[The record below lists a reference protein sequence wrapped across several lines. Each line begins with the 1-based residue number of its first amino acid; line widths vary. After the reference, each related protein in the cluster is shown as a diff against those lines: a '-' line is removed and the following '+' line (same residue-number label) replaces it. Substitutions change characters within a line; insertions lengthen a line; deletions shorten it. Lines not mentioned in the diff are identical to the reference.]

1 MSTRLEQLTK
11 EQKRLLNTARE
22 SEKAVVNKT
31 ADTNRQTITD
41 DYNAQIANTEQS
53 YDELI
58 DQNAVQKIINE
69 RKIAENMANMGMTD
83 SGLNSTQMT
92 AAQLSYSNNQAK
104 INQQRQSA
112 VDTLARAMNAQL
124 SDIENTR
131 AANLQSID
139 SSYDNQAVS
148 NATSIYNK
156 ELEQETEVAKAS
168 LSAVTDAQKLAS
180 ERAKAKAG
188 ARTALIGKLTDS
200 NSYALTNESKQAMID
215 DYIYTYGA
223 DDNDYIVFKTLG
235 YNIDGKNGYKY
246 FDPNQSESRINTF
259 KASVYTTPSE
269 RARAKQQY
277 GSYEKYLD
285 SVLQRWLKEGKLSED
300 DAAELIAYY
309 GLTS

>member
-1 MSTRLEQLTK
+1 MSTRLEQLTN
-11 EQKRLLNTARE
+11 EQKRLFNTARE

-69 RKIAENMANMGMTD
+69 RKIAENMANMGLTD
-83 SGLNSTQMT
+83 SGLNRTQMT

-156 ELEQETEVAKAS
+156 ELEQETEITKAG
-168 LSAVTDAQKLAS
+168 LSAVTDAQKAAS
-180 ERAKAKAG
+180 ETAKAKAS
-188 ARTALIGKLTDS
+188 ARTALIGKLTNS
-200 NSYALTNESKQAMID
+200 NSYVLTNESKQAMI
-215 DYIYTYGA
+215 

-246 FDPNQSESRINTF
+246 FDPNQSESRKNAF
-259 KASVYTTPSE
+259 KASVMTPREASRVTKE
-269 RARAKQQY
+269 Y
-277 GSYEKYLD
+277 GSYKNYLD